1 MHRREYLIGLAAAG
15 SAGVGG
21 YFLTRDRSSSRIEPR
36 TLPMLTGEQSER
48 RVPTRSGIT
57 VLEFFSTTCTG
68 CPEQTAALEP
78 FVGEPDVQLVSLTP
92 QAIGDGVTRAEV
104 RRWWDA
110 NGGQWPV
117 GLATG
122 DLASAVGV
130 TRLPA
135 VAILTPTGAVHW
147 IESGV
152 GTAAVREGIGQARTA
167 LAASA

>member
-1 MHRREYLIGLAAAG
+1 MQRREYLLGLAAVG

-21 YFLTRDRSSSRIEPR
+21 YLLTRDGGSTRIEPR
-36 TLPMLTGEQSER
+36 TVPMLTGDHSER

-78 FVGEPDVQLVSLTP
+78 FVGEPDVQLLSLTP

-104 RRWWDA
+104 RQWWDA
-110 NGGQWPV
+110 HGGQWPV
-117 GLATG
+117 GVATG

-130 TRLPA
+130 SRLPA
-135 VAILTPTGAVHW
+135 VTILTPTGAVHW

-152 GTAAVREGIGQARTA
+152 GTAAVRDGIEQARPA
-167 LAASA
+167 LAAST